1 MGRALCQIMDQSIST
16 MNGPESNQL
25 ATHRALVVEDDEHI
39 AYMLEFMLRRAG
51 YDVLLAENGRDA
63 QTIIENVPPVDVILL
78 DLMLPYI
85 SGYQLIEEIREHH
98 QWQHVPIVVLSG
110 KVLEQDVV
118 RALDLGATDYVTKP
132 FRPQELL
139 ARLRRV
145 VSDRESMMGHHGHK
159 KVAWRR

>member
-1 MGRALCQIMDQSIST
+1 MSANEHS
-16 MNGPESNQL
+16 QL

-39 AYMLEFMLRRAG
+39 AYLLEFMLRRAG

-63 QTIIENVPPVDVILL
+63 QTVIEDVPPVDVILL
-78 DLMLPYI
+78 DLMLPYV
-85 SGYQLIEEIREHH
+85 SGYQLIGEIRENHR
-98 QWQHVPIVVLSG
+98 WQHVPIVVLSG

-139 ARLRRV
+139 ARMRRAVADHEALMVQHKREQAVGLR
-145 VSDRESMMGHHGHK
+145 
-159 KVAWRR
+159 